1 MSFYS
6 SLVHRV
12 CDSMVEDFIGSLE
25 SFGFRGS
32 SFRGLYT
39 GFLSIDCRQD
49 SSIWSLVVSF
59 KEADSTV
66 FVSLSRE
73 SSPSGLDATL
83 GEWRHPADDSA
94 LESIEVAV
102 ASLEAFAASKDYAG
116 FYESLESAFSS
127 WDNSLPLRFRPL
139 LASEAEAG
147 REVYLLGDGASDGL
161 SDGERGRIKSGM
173 DRFGNVTVSFAGNPS
188 VFCSYNDLYVRFDG
202 DKS

>member
-1 MSFYS
+1 MSYYS
-6 SLVHRV
+6 SLVRKV
-12 CDSMVEDFIGSLE
+12 SDSAGGWDFIESLR
-25 SFGFRGS
+25 SLGFRGS

-49 SSIWSLVVSF
+49 SSIWSLGVSL

-66 FVSLSRE
+66 LVSLSRE
-73 SSPSGLDATL
+73 SSPSGIDVTL

-147 REVYLLGDGASDGL
+147 REVYLLGDGASDGRG
-161 SDGERGRIKSGM
+161 DGERGRIKSGI
-173 DRFGNVTVSFAGNPS
+173 DRVGNVIVSFEGNPS
-188 VFCSYNDLYVRFDG
+188 VVCSYNDLYVRFDG
-202 DKS
+202 V